1 MRCQSCN
8 WMDSHG
14 HVRDL
19 DSRNSLLIQLF
30 IRCPLPLWYPTQ
42 WMPKAFPLYTS
53 LITGT
58 LHLYIGYIS
67 LSNMIKK
74 TKCKKSNRKYKYDN
88 WPVPQAIFIK
98 NNTILVSYLA
108 VCKSKICRWTQYNL
122 SHGSLHSTNVGS
134 LARGVRWSQQ
144 KRKNPTLF

>member
-8 WMDSHG
+8 WMDSRG

-30 IRCPLPLWYPTQ
+30 IRCPLPLWYPAQ
-42 WMPKAFPLYTS
+42 WMHKSFPLYTS
-53 LITGT
+53 LIIGT

-67 LSNMIKK
+67 LSNMIQKP
-74 TKCKKSNRKYKYDN
+74 KCKK
-88 WPVPQAIFIK
+88 AIENINTTIGRAPSDFIK
-98 NNTILVSYLA
+98 NNTILVSYVA

-134 LARGVRWSQQ
+134 LARRVRWSQQ